1 MRKEIL
7 IFLCLLLPVISTL
20 GAEPPL
26 ARSQFKIP
34 TSNGL
39 VVSVYNVNAGHI
51 DYVYPH
57 IFALVDSGQ
66 YVHPFIGNI
75 TLKGNYK
82 PLQTKYLE
90 NTHIITCHYK
100 DFDLYYLA
108 SFTRQDKVFYIIA
121 RGNKEKIRNL
131 DFDAQTGAGT
141 VVNGIDHLEN
151 PLEDLPVKVDGTA
164 LKATILKP
172 YKNGIYEKYFMFSFT
187 DFLHTDKTIVD
198 RTAAAL
204 RQSNSSLVDEELRF
218 MRRLISSCKIPETL
232 TPAERNVVE
241 QGVSVLKMSQ
251 VSDKEI
257 FPRSHGQ
264 IIASIRPGL
273 WHTAWVR
280 DGVFAIEA
288 MIKLRMFSEAKK
300 GLEFMLNARPTG
312 QFEHYIYKDGKDYG
326 AGVPYVIS
334 LTRYFGNGRE
344 ECDFNEYGPNI
355 EFDGWGLFLQAFVQY
370 INTSGDGNFYNK
382 WRELVAR
389 QVAVPILHARDAT
402 GLIKADSG
410 PWEHHLAL
418 VKKYTFTTGVSARG
432 LEMFARLQRVH
443 HLPYLE
449 FAKGA
454 AEMKQALK
462 KYMLID
468 DRYFKG
474 NAEDVST
481 RDHEYWD
488 GGTFEIFANGLI
500 TDKKLFASHMQAYD
514 STMRIQGPRDGYIR
528 LRSTD
533 PYENQEWVFMNL
545 RIALA
550 HFILGDRKRGYELTR
565 YLSSQASAN
574 FNLLPEMI
582 SNEKQ
587 MKLVTPE
594 FYQSEVWCNCIRDKD
609 GQYIGM
615 VPMVG
620 YGAGAYLISLLTYY
634 EK

>member
-1 MRKEIL
+1 MKKSAYV
-7 IFLCLLLPVISTL
+7 LLPLFLLVINAMA
-20 GAEPPL
+20 AEPPV

-39 VVSVYNVNAGHI
+39 IVSVYNVKAGHI

-57 IFALVDSGQ
+57 IFALIDSDK
-66 YVHPFIGNI
+66 YVHPFVGNI
-75 TLKGNYK
+75 TLRGNYK
-82 PLQTKYLE
+82 PLQTRYLE
-90 NTHIITCHYK
+90 NTHIITCHFK

-121 RGNKEKIRNL
+121 RGNKEKIRDL

-141 VVNGIDHLEN
+141 IVRGIDHLEN
-151 PLEDLPVKVDGTA
+151 PLEDLPVRIDGSA
-164 LKATILKP
+164 LKAAFLKP
-172 YKNGIYEKYFMFSFT
+172 YKKGGYEKYFMYSFT
-187 DFLHTDKTIVD
+187 DSLHTDKTILEK
-198 RTAAAL
+198 TAAELQRA
-204 RQSNSSLVDEELRF
+204 NYSLVDEELRY
-218 MRRLISSCKIPETL
+218 MRTLISTCKIPAKL
-232 TPAERNVVE
+232 TTAERNVVE
-241 QGVSVLKMSQ
+241 QSVSVLKMSQ

-257 FPRSHGQ
+257 FSRSHGQ

-288 MIKLRMFSEAKK
+288 MIKLRMFNEARK

-312 QFEHYIYKDGKDYG
+312 QFVHYVHKDGKDYG

-344 ECDFNEYGPNI
+344 ECDFNEDGPNI

-370 INTSGDGNFYNK
+370 INTSGDKDFYNK

-389 QVAVPILHARDAT
+389 EVAGPILHVRDAT

-432 LEMFARLQRVH
+432 LEMFAQLQQVH

-454 AEMKQALK
+454 AEMKRALK

-474 NAEDVST
+474 NAEDFST
-481 RDHEYWD
+481 GDHEYWD
-488 GGTFEIFANGLI
+488 GGTFEIFANALI
-500 TDKKLFASHMQAYD
+500 TDKQLFARHMQAYD
-514 STMRIQGPRDGYIR
+514 STMRIKGPRDGYIR

-550 HFILGDRKRGYELTR
+550 HFMLGERNRGYQMTR
-565 YLSSQASAN
+565 YLTNQASAN

-582 SNEKQ
+582 SNKKQ
-587 MKLVTPE
+587 MQLVTPE